1 MDRDCRDLID
11 RLVRLEP
18 AERLGAGGS
27 GGGMDKLMSHP
38 YFEGIE
44 WEKLHLTK
52 VPISEHFLH
61 ELRLREEEEEKELKK
76 NAGFGGGSIYLSDG
90 EEDKE
95 VDPDSII
102 KQGRPAGRPPP
113 LTPQHPHPSPPLS
126 GIVIKKCGWFL
137 WRKRLLRLTEKPSIT
152 YYDPVKNELKVG
164 LLAAH
169 FARTRSR

>member
-76 NAGFGGGSIYLSDG
+76 NAGFGGGSIYWKLPIQFFFSG
-90 EEDKE
+90 G
-95 VDPDSII
+95 SICWKLPI
-102 KQGRPAGRPPP
+102 
-113 LTPQHPHPSPPLS
+113 
-126 GIVIKKCGWFL
+126 
-137 WRKRLLRLTEKPSIT
+137 
-152 YYDPVKNELKVG
+152 
-164 LLAAH
+164 
-169 FARTRSR
+169 